1 MPKIYKNYI
10 ENNGEFELVDGNVV
24 YTDLPVVAVDMFKKY
39 NKLFVY
45 NGNAFE
51 YDEFH
56 SVNKLYKLNVN
67 KDGSLYE
74 SEDGKIQVYLP
85 KELNI
90 SELRVTPNGD
100 VVRLTAANT
109 NHENDEQNITKG
121 DSE

>member
-100 VVRLTAANT
+100 VVRLTTANT
-109 NHENDEQNITKG
+109 NHENDEQNITTGG
-121 DSE
+121 D